1 MKALKWLLGILV
13 VYAGLV
19 AAFETFLGYTQPT
32 NEGTLVITTTNSA
45 GEHKD
50 RVLSKIRI
58 EDTLY
63 VAVNHWPRG
72 WYRHTLSNPNVQ
84 VEVDGVRGSY
94 QAVEVDGAERD
105 KVDAARPLGLFFKVL
120 TGFPP
125 RRFIRLDPAPATPI
139 ESDPVETAPVVADPT
154 AAVPVS

>member
-1 MKALKWLLGILV
+1 MKAIKWLVGIVL
-13 VYAGLV
+13 VYASLV

-32 NEGTLVITTTNSA
+32 NEGTLVITTTNGA
-45 GEHKD
+45 GEQKD

-72 WYRHTLSNPNVQ
+72 WYRHTLGNPEVQ
-84 VEVDGVRGSY
+84 VAVDGIKGDYR
-94 QAVEVDGAERD
+94 AVEVQGEERER
-105 KVDAARPLGLFFKVL
+105 VINARPIGLFFKVL

-125 RRFIRLDPAPATPI
+125 RRFIRLDPVIP
-139 ESDPVETAPVVADPT
+139 D
-154 AAVPVS
+154 AAS

>member
-1 MKALKWLLGILV
+1 MKAIKWLVGIVL

-32 NEGTLVITTTNSA
+32 NEGTLVITTTNGA
-45 GEHKD
+45 GEQKD

-58 EDTLY
+58 DDTLY

-72 WYRHTLSNPNVQ
+72 WYRHTLENPEVQ
-84 VEVDGVRGSY
+84 VAVDGSKGDYR
-94 QAVEVDGAERD
+94 AVEVQGEERER
-105 KVDAARPLGLFFKVL
+105 VIIARPIGLFFKVL

-125 RRFIRLDPAPATPI
+125 RRFIRLDPVMP
-139 ESDPVETAPVVADPT
+139 E
-154 AAVPVS
+154 AAS